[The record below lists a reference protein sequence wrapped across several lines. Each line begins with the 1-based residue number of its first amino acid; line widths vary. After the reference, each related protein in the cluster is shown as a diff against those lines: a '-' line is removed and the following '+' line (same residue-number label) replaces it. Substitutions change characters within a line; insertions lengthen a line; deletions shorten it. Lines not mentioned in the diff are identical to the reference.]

1 MIFSLDLSSA
11 SMPKCSVVDGNQE
24 GNLDADLSH
33 TNEAFE
39 MSTIDIPSKST
50 NPITF

>member
-1 MIFSLDLSSA
+1 MFCFLDLSFA
-11 SMPKCSVVDGNQE
+11 SMPNHSIVDGNQE

-39 MSTIDIPSKST
+39 MSTIDIPSK
-50 NPITF
+50 